1 MHLCFSCLITNTAF
15 TKGGRCVNGFVDIHG
30 HILADM
36 PHSYADTVTAIQA
49 INRLEAC
56 AEKYC
61 KTIIA
66 APLFQPDLISE
77 AAFLSQRDAAVA
89 GMCDFATTLPKLV
102 RVAAGAVVPMNE
114 TVFSLRQPERFTL
127 AETRYLLVAPPER
140 PYDASLPDF
149 FRRTEITMQMHPII
163 ADIDRYFE
171 LYSLEELLSLRESRI
186 LTQISV
192 KGLLDPQYRKLALYL
207 IGNGVIQF
215 VATGNSPLDL
225 PEAMRALKRSLPLER
240 YKRIKANSR
249 MLLSGAEPETF
260 LAD

>member
-1 MHLCFSCLITNTAF
+1 M
-15 TKGGRCVNGFVDIHG
+15 NGFVDIHA

-61 KTIIA
+61 KTIVA
-66 APLFQPDLISE
+66 APLFQPEVTTE
-77 AAFLSQRDAAVA
+77 AAFLAERDAAVA
-89 GMCDFATTLPKLV
+89 GMCDFAATLPKPV
-102 RVAAGAVVPMNE
+102 RVAAGAVVPMDE
-114 TVFSLRQPERFTL
+114 SLFALKEPHRFTI
-127 AETRYLLVAPPER
+127 AETQYLLVAPPER
-140 PYDASLPDF
+140 AYDSSFPDF
-149 FRRTEITMQMHPII
+149 FRRTEVTMRLHPIL
-163 ADIDRYFE
+163 ADIDRYFDIF
-171 LYSLEELLSLRESRI
+171 SLEELLSLRESQI

-207 IGNGVIQF
+207 IANGVIHF

-225 PEAMRALKRSLPLER
+225 PEAMRALKRSLPLDR